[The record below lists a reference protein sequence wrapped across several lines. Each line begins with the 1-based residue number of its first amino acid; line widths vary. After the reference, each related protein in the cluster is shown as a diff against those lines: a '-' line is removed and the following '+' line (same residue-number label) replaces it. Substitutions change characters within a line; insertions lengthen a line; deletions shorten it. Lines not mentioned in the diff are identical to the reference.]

1 MGVSSS
7 FGETILVVEDDED
20 LLEIMTLSLEDEG
33 YEVMRAHDGG
43 EALELVHAKMPDLI
57 LLDMKMPRV
66 SGWEFAAR
74 YVAAY
79 PVAAMRAP
87 LIVVT
92 AAEHA
97 AVRARDIAAAGYLAK
112 PFTSMEL
119 LAEVRRQLLA
129 RPSSAATR

>member
-1 MGVSSS
+1 MNDPSRAK
-7 FGETILVVEDDED
+7 TILVAEDDED

-33 YEVMRAHDGG
+33 YEVMRARDGG
-43 EALELVHAKMPDLI
+43 EALEHVRVLMPDLI

-79 PVAAMRAP
+79 PVATKRAP
-87 LIVVT
+87 VVVVT

-97 AVRARDIAAAGYLAK
+97 AVRARDIAADGYLAK
-112 PFTSMEL
+112 PFTNAEL
-119 LAEVRRQLLA
+119 LTEVRRRFVVRA
-129 RPSSAATR
+129 WSAATR